1 MVVETIKNYLELY
14 KQEKNELVLQDDELA
29 IREIVAMYEK
39 DVRASF
45 AEKKA
50 RDIATKESEIVA
62 LQILISRI
70 ENDEAKKRE
79 LEKENETEN
88 DLDLELDENNSETN
102 IAEEAENV
110 LGDVDL
116 ADL

>member
-1 MVVETIKNYLELY
+1 MVVETIKNYLEIY
-14 KQEKNELVLQDDELA
+14 KQEKNELVLKDDELA
-29 IREIVAMYEK
+29 IRELVANYEK
-39 DVRASF
+39 EVRANF

-50 RDIATKESEIVA
+50 REIATKDSEIVA

-70 ENDEAKKRE
+70 ESDEAKKRE
-79 LEKENETEN
+79 LEKQE
-88 DLDLELDENNSETN
+88 DLDLDINLEEDNSETN

>member
-1 MVVETIKNYLELY
+1 MAVETIKYYIEIY
-14 KQEKNELVLQDDELA
+14 KREKNELVLKDDELA
-29 IREIVAMYEK
+29 IREL
-39 DVRASF
+39 VRAYEEEVRATF

-62 LQILISRI
+62 LELLVSRI
-70 ENDEAKKRE
+70 ESDEAKKRE
-79 LEKENETEN
+79 LELEREKELG
-88 DLDLELDENNSETN
+88 LDICENNSETN
-102 IAEEAENV
+102 IAEETENV